1 MKEFPNFIVVDTEG
15 KESLREIAVI
25 DAQGQLIYE
34 AFAKEN
40 PENDGKPLKV
50 KPLKQILQEFFLLAN
65 HQLVIFHSARHDLNV
80 LRQSCYKTGIP
91 YFTLSKDCTFE
102 LSQQYLQGLSN
113 YSLEYLSQKLGLKV
127 NNQYFD
133 PEQAHTARYD
143 ALFTYQL
150 YCKIRQQKSM
160 NQSPISINPFSSSR
174 VDNPFQDHLDLKSIY
189 QAEFERL
196 KWIIN
201 DIKQDKN
208 HQSKGAVVIGEPGSG
223 KTHLMMRLAK
233 ELLQVNRLLF
243 IRHPNNPKAVLYHIY
258 SRILESFVYKISE
271 IGYTQLEF
279 LLAHS
284 FVKLISHTSLISLNQ
299 KDQDIMNAVRSNPL
313 NLYEHLGT
321 ETSQKKKSYWEH
333 IEKRTNEW
341 WMSEYGIAG
350 YAPKIIKGIIKFC
363 RYSDRRYK
371 ELVTRWLAAEELTEG
386 ELELIGLDN
395 WSEEL
400 SKEAFSL
407 EAIAVFSKL
416 SLLDEPLII
425 IFDQLELLGL
435 EQNET
440 LLLNFGEA
448 VKEIFTHV
456 PNSLIILNLF
466 PDRWQQFQGKLDNSI
481 IDRVSQNQVLLN
493 RPTDEKLKEI
503 LIIKAQAVGLE
514 LEKLFTASEITRILN
529 HGSIRSILNSAAEH
543 YLHKIRGIPLSPP
556 LTSSQTHLSSIEKE
570 NVSLN
575 KRLTQLEKEFQS
587 FKHLFQTLSQAL
599 LEFPSSCSESTPSL
613 PTSIGPNLVQEFLIK
628 NRLILEQDYDK
639 LQIITDTDD
648 VGKFKVITEAF
659 QLAGNF
665 TIDYLRFGKK
675 KLPEHLVIQHQNH
688 RQAIAFLNLDGTF
701 FTNRIK
707 NFNELVILHKDI
719 QFSIWRDRRKD
730 KIIGKVGKE
739 EIEKLDNAA
748 NGRFCMMEKED
759 RLDFELLYKLV
770 TDIYNRDLEIDLEK
784 ALSIVKIELQNSWLM
799 EILLDPS

>member
-40 PENDGKPLKV
+40 PDNDGRPLKV

-65 HQLVIFHSARHDLNV
+65 HQLVVFHSARHDLNV

-91 YFTLSKDCTFE
+91 YFTLSTDCTFE

-113 YSLEYLSQKLGLKV
+113 YSLEYLSKKLGLKV
-127 NNQYFD
+127 NNQYFN

-150 YCKIRQQKSM
+150 YCKIQQQKSM
-160 NQSPISINPFSSSR
+160 NQSQILINPFSSSR

-189 QAEFERL
+189 QTEFEQL

-243 IRHPNNPKAVLYHIY
+243 IRHPNNPEAVLYHIY
-258 SRILESFVYKISE
+258 SRILESFVYKIPE

-299 KDQDIMNAVRSNPL
+299 KDQDIMNAVRNNPL

-435 EQNET
+435 EQNEI
-440 LLLNFGEA
+440 LLLNFGEG
-448 VKEIFTHV
+448 VKEIFTNV

-466 PDRWQQFQGKLDNSI
+466 PDRWQQFQGKFDNSI

-514 LEKLFTASEITRILN
+514 LEQLFTALEITTILN

-543 YLHKIRGIPLSPP
+543 YLQKHLPP
-556 LTSSQTHLSSIEKE
+556 IIEEIEEE
-570 NVSLN
+570 NISLN
-575 KRLTQLEKEFQS
+575 ERLTQLEKEFQS
-587 FKHLFQTLSQAL
+587 FKQLFQNLGQAL
-599 LEFPSSCSESTPSL
+599 LEFTPPDPKPDPKPD
-613 PTSIGPNLVQEFLIK
+613 PTLVQEFLIK

-659 QLAGNF
+659 QLSGNF

-675 KLPEHLVIQHQNH
+675 KLPEHLVIQHPNQ

-719 QFSIWRDRRKD
+719 QFTVRRDRRKNM
-730 KIIGKVGKE
+730 ITGKVGKE
-739 EIEKLDNAA
+739 EIEKLDNAP

-759 RLDFELLYKLV
+759 RLDFELLYKLI

-784 ALSIVKIELQNSWLM
+784 ALSIVKRELQNSWLM
-799 EILLDPS
+799 TTLLDPS

>member
-1 MKEFPNFIVVDTEG
+1 
-15 KESLREIAVI
+15 
-25 DAQGQLIYE
+25 
-34 AFAKEN
+34 
-40 PENDGKPLKV
+40 
-50 KPLKQILQEFFLLAN
+50 
-65 HQLVIFHSARHDLNV
+65 
-80 LRQSCYKTGIP
+80 
-91 YFTLSKDCTFE
+91 
-102 LSQQYLQGLSN
+102 
-113 YSLEYLSQKLGLKV
+113 
-127 NNQYFD
+127 
-133 PEQAHTARYD
+133 
-143 ALFTYQL
+143 
-150 YCKIRQQKSM
+150 M

-196 KWIIN
+196 KWIII

-425 IFDQLELLGL
+425 IFDHKLSLRSYLET
-435 EQNET
+435 E
-440 LLLNFGEA
+440 
-448 VKEIFTHV
+448 VIKE
-456 PNSLIILNLF
+456 
-466 PDRWQQFQGKLDNSI
+466 
-481 IDRVSQNQVLLN
+481 
-493 RPTDEKLKEI
+493 
-503 LIIKAQAVGLE
+503 
-514 LEKLFTASEITRILN
+514 
-529 HGSIRSILNSAAEH
+529 
-543 YLHKIRGIPLSPP
+543 
-556 LTSSQTHLSSIEKE
+556 
-570 NVSLN
+570 
-575 KRLTQLEKEFQS
+575 
-587 FKHLFQTLSQAL
+587 
-599 LEFPSSCSESTPSL
+599 
-613 PTSIGPNLVQEFLIK
+613 
-628 NRLILEQDYDK
+628 
-639 LQIITDTDD
+639 
-648 VGKFKVITEAF
+648 
-659 QLAGNF
+659 
-665 TIDYLRFGKK
+665 
-675 KLPEHLVIQHQNH
+675 
-688 RQAIAFLNLDGTF
+688 
-701 FTNRIK
+701 
-707 NFNELVILHKDI
+707 
-719 QFSIWRDRRKD
+719 
-730 KIIGKVGKE
+730 
-739 EIEKLDNAA
+739 
-748 NGRFCMMEKED
+748 CM
-759 RLDFELLYKLV
+759 
-770 TDIYNRDLEIDLEK
+770 
-784 ALSIVKIELQNSWLM
+784 A
-799 EILLDPS
+799 